1 MGAQR
6 LRPRVGGRV
15 RRRAESEWDDVWV
28 QVEGTVHLVT
38 RTGGGHRPRVKWH
51 GGHAG
56 PAGCVARGSR

>member
-6 LRPRVGGRV
+6 LRPRIGGRV

-38 RTGGGHRPRVKWH
+38 GGGRGGVRVPH
-51 GGHAG
+51 PGGM
-56 PAGCVARGSR
+56 

>member
-38 RTGGGHRPRVKWH
+38 RTGGGHRSRVKWC
-51 GGHAG
+51 GGLAG
-56 PAGCVARGSR
+56 PAGCVARG